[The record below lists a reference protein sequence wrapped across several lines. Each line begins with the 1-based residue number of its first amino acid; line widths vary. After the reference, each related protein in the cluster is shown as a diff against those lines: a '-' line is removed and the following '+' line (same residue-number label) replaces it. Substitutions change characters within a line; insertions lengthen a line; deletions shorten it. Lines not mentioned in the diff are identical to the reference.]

1 MARPGVSKADVQ
13 RARLGL
19 VKAGKHPS
27 IDAIRIELGNTGSK
41 ATIYRHLKEIEAD
54 EGGLSTPNAS
64 ISEEL
69 QAFVANLASRLEY
82 ESRARID
89 TLQAGHAAQ
98 IKRAA
103 EALERSQADARV
115 ARLDAER
122 LAAELAGER
131 TRRHEVEADMTAAK
145 LALGQQTAHL
155 SAQLDGVQEQL
166 KAAQA
171 HAVSLEEKH
180 NHSREALEHFRHASR
195 EQRDREARQHEQQ
208 IQYLQGELRGASD
221 ALGAKHGE
229 LRSALQEKADA
240 LAQLTG
246 ARAEKRQLDELLRE
260 LRPAAQRLAT
270 QTQIVEDLRAQASQA
285 SNQYEA
291 LHERA
296 TALGER
302 NLELERQLAAL
313 SASAHAQ
320 DQLMKDVLARIGS
333 AGNPPMLA
341 QTPS

>member
-1 MARPGVSKADVQ
+1 MSKADVQ

-171 HAVSLEEKH
+171 HAVSLKKSTTIPGRRWSISATRRASSATERRASTS
-180 NHSREALEHFRHASR
+180 SRSSICRGNYA
-195 EQRDREARQHEQQ
+195 ARPT
-208 IQYLQGELRGASD
+208 RW
-221 ALGAKHGE
+221 
-229 LRSALQEKADA
+229 
-240 LAQLTG
+240 AQSTG
-246 ARAEKRQLDELLRE
+246 NCVAPCKRR
-260 LRPAAQRLAT
+260 RTPW
-270 QTQIVEDLRAQASQA
+270 
-285 SNQYEA
+285 
-291 LHERA
+291 
-296 TALGER
+296 
-302 NLELERQLAAL
+302 L
-313 SASAHAQ
+313 S
-320 DQLMKDVLARIGS
+320 
-333 AGNPPMLA
+333 
-341 QTPS
+341 